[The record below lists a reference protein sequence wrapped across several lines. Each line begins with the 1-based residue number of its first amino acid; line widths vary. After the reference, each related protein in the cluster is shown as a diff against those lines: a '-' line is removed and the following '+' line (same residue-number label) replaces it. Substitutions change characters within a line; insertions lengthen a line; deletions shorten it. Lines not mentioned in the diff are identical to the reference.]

1 VNIYE
6 YTFVSPCFM
15 VGLPVVQIM
24 IAAYERLEYF
34 KLCFKSAYNQS
45 YEFWGAHSEK
55 ILHFRV
61 SSRFIKYNH

>member
-1 VNIYE
+1 
-6 YTFVSPCFM
+6 M